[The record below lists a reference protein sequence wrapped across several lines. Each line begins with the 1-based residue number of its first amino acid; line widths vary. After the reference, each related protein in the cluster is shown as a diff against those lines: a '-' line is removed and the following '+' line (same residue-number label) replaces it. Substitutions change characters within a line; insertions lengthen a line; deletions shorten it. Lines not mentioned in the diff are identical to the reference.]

1 MFLQEQRKPLEIL
14 RFLKIFL
21 FLMKD
26 DIIAFIDVTYAE
38 IALMPIEDLDKKIAH
53 NIEAYLDKIDCL
65 SEDEK
70 ISMREKVKDTRKMK
84 FRFSQEITQDIPK
97 DRIQIALSQLAKLF
111 RALNNDIKKDEK

>member
-38 IALMPIEDLDKKIAH
+38 IALMPIEDLDEKIAH

-97 DRIQIALSQLAKLF
+97 DRIQIALSKLAKLF

>member
-1 MFLQEQRKPLEIL
+1 
-14 RFLKIFL
+14 
-21 FLMKD
+21 MKD

-38 IALMPIEDLDKKIAH
+38 IALMPIEDLDEKIAH

-97 DRIQIALSQLAKLF
+97 DRIQIALSKLAKLF